1 MRANNYDEYD
11 EDEYDDFEDWKAE
24 CGEDY
29 SEDWKELLFEHPQ
42 LAEYFTDTLWNGFSE
57 EQWKILEALH
67 PGVFEEKHTL
77 STLRKL
83 AK

>member
-11 EDEYDDFEDWKAE
+11 EDEYDDFEYWKEE
-24 CGEDY
+24 CGVDY
-29 SEDWKELLFEHPQ
+29 SEDWKNLLLEHPK
-42 LAEYFTDTLWNGFSE
+42 LAEYFTDTLWDGFSQ

-67 PGVFEEKHTL
+67 PGVFEEKRML